1 MPQSTSKSRKRKYQ
15 GNQWSQAKKI
25 RDSNGNATNTEG
37 EGSTSGSTS
46 TSHAS
51 ASARKLSH
59 TSVNPKPKGKNINT
73 KLDGYR
79 ILSFEILS
87 NVLKEVTCQNCS
99 KMCLRSKE
107 DNKRRQGCASYL
119 SFVCSSCDWKYCFYT
134 SKKIKKGFEVNKRFV
149 YGMRLIGQGR
159 TSAKRFCG
167 MNMPPPPK

>member
-1 MPQSTSKSRKRKYQ
+1 MPRSTSKSRKRKYQ

-25 RDSNGNATNTEG
+25 KGSSGNATNTEG

-59 TSVNPKPKGKNINT
+59 TSVKPKPKDFNT

-79 ILSFEILS
+79 ILSLEILS
-87 NVLKEVTCQNCS
+87 NVLKQVACQNCS
-99 KMCLRSKE
+99 KMCLCLKE

-119 SFVCSSCDWKYCFYT
+119 SLVCSSCDWKYCFYT
-134 SKKIKKGFEVNKRFV
+134 SKKIKKGF
-149 YGMRLIGQGR
+149 
-159 TSAKRFCG
+159 
-167 MNMPPPPK
+167 

>member
-1 MPQSTSKSRKRKYQ
+1 MPRSTSKSRKRKYQ

-25 RDSNGNATNTEG
+25 KGSSGNATNTEG

-59 TSVNPKPKGKNINT
+59 TSVKPKPKDKGFNT

-79 ILSFEILS
+79 ILSLEILS
-87 NVLKEVTCQNCS
+87 NVLKQVACQNGS
-99 KMCLRSKE
+99 KNVSVLE

-119 SFVCSSCDWKYCFYT
+119 SLVCSSCDWKYCFYT
-134 SKKIKKGFEVNKRFV
+134 SKKI
-149 YGMRLIGQGR
+149 
-159 TSAKRFCG
+159 
-167 MNMPPPPK
+167 